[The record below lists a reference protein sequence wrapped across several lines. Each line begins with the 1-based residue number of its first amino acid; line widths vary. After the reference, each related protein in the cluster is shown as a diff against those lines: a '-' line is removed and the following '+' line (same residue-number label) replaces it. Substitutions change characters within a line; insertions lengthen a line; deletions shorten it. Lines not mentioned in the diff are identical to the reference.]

1 MAKAV
6 RRAEYFK
13 VDAANKAGEATR
25 MLDVLRDAG
34 VNLLAFSGFPRGRR
48 AQIDFVPARA
58 AAFTKAAQK
67 AKWKI
72 KGPKMC
78 FLFTGADRP
87 GAVDQVLSKLAK
99 AKINVTAV
107 QAACAGNGRYGA
119 ILWVKPGHVKR
130 AARALGA

>member
-6 RRAEYFK
+6 RTAEYFK
-13 VDAANKAGEATR
+13 VEAANKAGEATR

-48 AQIDFVPARA
+48 AQPDFVPARA
-58 AAFTKAAQK
+58 AAFRQAAKKAG
-67 AKWKI
+67 WKI
-72 KGPKMC
+72 KGPKKC
-78 FLFTGADRP
+78 FVFNGADRP

-119 ILWVKPGHVKR
+119 ILWVKPKDQQR